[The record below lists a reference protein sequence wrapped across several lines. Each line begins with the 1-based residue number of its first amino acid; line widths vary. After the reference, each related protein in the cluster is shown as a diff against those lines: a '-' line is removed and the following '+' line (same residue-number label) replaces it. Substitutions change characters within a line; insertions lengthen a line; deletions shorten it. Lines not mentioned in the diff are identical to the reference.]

1 MQPPCSPAYLLGLP
15 FVVAAAWGEPRV
27 RRLAGVALGYS
38 LLFLILPPDARY
50 LVAVLPALSL
60 AVAAAV
66 ARWTRPHITVALA
79 VVCLLPGW
87 LYAGYRLAQQGPV
100 PASAAARDRYLAAR
114 LPVWP
119 AVRSLNRAR
128 GSAYTVYAFHA
139 ENMVYLADGTL
150 LGDWNG
156 PGRFGLVQPLARDPR
171 ALYQALRGLG
181 ADHLLVVDGRG
192 VVLPTDDPVFRGL
205 FRRVYSDGASE
216 VYALAPP

>member
-1 MQPPCSPAYLLGLP
+1 
-15 FVVAAAWGEPRV
+15 
-27 RRLAGVALGYS
+27 
-38 LLFLILPPDARY
+38 
-50 LVAVLPALSL
+50 
-60 AVAAAV
+60 
-66 ARWTRPHITVALA
+66 
-79 VVCLLPGW
+79 
-87 LYAGYRLAQQGPV
+87 
-100 PASAAARDRYLAAR
+100 
-114 LPVWP
+114 
-119 AVRSLNRAR
+119 
-128 GSAYTVYAFHA
+128 
-139 ENMVYLADGTL
+139 MVYLADGTL